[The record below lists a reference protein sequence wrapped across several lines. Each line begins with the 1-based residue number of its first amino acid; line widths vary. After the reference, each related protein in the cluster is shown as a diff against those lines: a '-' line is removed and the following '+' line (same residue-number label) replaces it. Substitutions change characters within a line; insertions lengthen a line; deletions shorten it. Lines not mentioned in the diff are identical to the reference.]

1 MVKLAKQIT
10 LAKENCLNDKKSI
23 FIFFLFNFFN
33 YSYASI
39 ENKIINNFKKI
50 NNISFN
56 FKQTIND
63 KSEEG
68 NCIIQYPKKINC
80 KYNNLKK
87 KLIVSNGNSLVIK
100 NQASKG
106 YFTYPLDQTSLGLIL
121 DKDLLIKK
129 IEKLKAKLINE
140 KYYLFSVQNNGN
152 LINIFFDKDSYDLI
166 GWQTEDIYQNL
177 VVTYI
182 FNIKKNS
189 IINKKIFKLPQP
201 N

>member
-1 MVKLAKQIT
+1 MI
-10 LAKENCLNDKKSI
+10 KKV
-23 FIFFLFNFFN
+23 FLFFFLLNLFN
-33 YSYASI
+33 YSYASV
-39 ENKIINNFKKI
+39 ESKIINNFKTI

-63 KSEEG
+63 KIEEG

-100 NQASKG
+100 NQANNQ
-106 YFTYPLDQTSLGLIL
+106 YYRYPLKKTPLELIL
-121 DKDLLIKK
+121 DKDF
-129 IEKLKAKLINE
+129 LINQINNSE
-140 KYYLFSVQNNGN
+140 YRIVDDKYVNFTILKNNN
-152 LINIFFDKDSYDLI
+152 EINIFFDKKNLNLV
-166 GWQTEDIYQNL
+166 GWQTEDVYQNL

-182 FNIKKNS
+182 YKLKINQKIDKNL
-189 IINKKIFKLPQP
+189 FKLPSM

>member
-1 MVKLAKQIT
+1 MIK
-10 LAKENCLNDKKSI
+10 NI
-23 FIFFLFNFFN
+23 FLIIFFLNFFN

-39 ENKIINNFKKI
+39 ESKIINNFKKI

-63 KSEEG
+63 KNEEG

-87 KLIVSNGNSLVIK
+87 KIIVSNGNSLVIK
-100 NQASKG
+100 NQKG
-106 YFTYPLDQTSLGLIL
+106 KEYFVYPLEQTSLGLIL

-129 IEKLKAKLINE
+129 IEKLKAKFINE
-140 KYYLFSVQNNGN
+140 KYYLFNMENNGN
-152 LINIFFDKDSYDLI
+152 LINIFFDRYSYDLI

-177 VVTYI
+177 AVTYI

-189 IINKKIFKLPQP
+189 NIDKKTFKLPQAH
-201 N
+201 

>member
-1 MVKLAKQIT
+1 MI
-10 LAKENCLNDKKSI
+10 KKI
-23 FIFFLFNFFN
+23 FLFFFLFNFFN
-33 YSYASI
+33 YSYASV

-63 KSEEG
+63 KIEEG
-68 NCIIQYPKKINC
+68 NCIIQYPKKIYC

-100 NQASKG
+100 NQVGKE
-106 YFTYPLDQTSLGLIL
+106 YFIYPLDQTPFALIL
-121 DKDLLIKK
+121 DKNLLLQK
-129 IEKLKAKLINE
+129 IEKLKGKFLNE
-140 KYYLFSVQNNGN
+140 KYYLFNLENNGN

-182 FNIKKNS
+182 FNVKKNS
-189 IINKKIFKLPQP
+189 NVDKKIFKLPQP
-201 N
+201 H

>member
-1 MVKLAKQIT
+1 MI
-10 LAKENCLNDKKSI
+10 KKI
-23 FIFFLFNFFN
+23 FLFFFLFNFLN
-33 YSYASI
+33 YSYASV

-63 KSEEG
+63 KVEEG

-87 KLIVSNGNSLVIK
+87 KIIVSNGNSLVIK
-100 NQASKG
+100 NEAGKE
-106 YFTYPLDQTSLGLIL
+106 YFVYPLEQTAFKLIL
-121 DKDLLIKK
+121 DKNLLLRK
-129 IEKLKAKLINE
+129 IGKLKAKFLNE
-140 KYYLFSVQNNGN
+140 KYYLFNMESNGN
-152 LINIFFDKDSYDLI
+152 LINIFFDKNSYDLI

-182 FNIKKNS
+182 FNVKKNFKVD
-189 IINKKIFKLPQP
+189 KKIFKLPQAH
-201 N
+201 

>member
-1 MVKLAKQIT
+1 M
-10 LAKENCLNDKKSI
+10 
-23 FIFFLFNFFN
+23 
-33 YSYASI
+33 
-39 ENKIINNFKKI
+39 
-50 NNISFN
+50 
-56 FKQTIND
+56 
-63 KSEEG
+63 
-68 NCIIQYPKKINC
+68 
-80 KYNNLKK
+80 
-87 KLIVSNGNSLVIK
+87 
-100 NQASKG
+100 
-106 YFTYPLDQTSLGLIL
+106 GLIL